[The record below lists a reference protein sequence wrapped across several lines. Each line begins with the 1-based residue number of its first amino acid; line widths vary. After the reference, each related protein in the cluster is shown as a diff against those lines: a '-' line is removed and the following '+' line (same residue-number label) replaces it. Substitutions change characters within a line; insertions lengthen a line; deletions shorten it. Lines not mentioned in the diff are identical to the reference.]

1 MSHGVLIPHHYL
13 SPVSDNTLMKV
24 FVLPLEMSH
33 NNLAPNPFLQEIVGS
48 EMEAKT
54 AVRVCRGLQSV
65 VLYMPVNT
73 YKKAEDTSLLIHC
86 LFLEAAPM
94 ESRKLFKFEADLEI
108 LL

>member
-48 EMEAKT
+48 EMEAKN
-54 AVRVCRGLQSV
+54 AVRVCRWLQSI

-73 YKKAEDTSLLIHC
+73 YKKG
-86 LFLEAAPM
+86 
-94 ESRKLFKFEADLEI
+94 
-108 LL
+108 